1 MMSLYFIGMFLAVII
16 SRLFSKTL
24 FKGEDTPFVMEL
36 PPYRFPTAKALGR
49 HTWEKGKMYLK
60 KMGGI
65 ILVAS
70 IIVWALSYFP
80 IRRAWTSRSNSSRA
94 TSLPWVRRWNPSSVR
109 RDSRGNSM
117 WD

>member
-1 MMSLYFIGMFLAVII
+1 MAVIM

-36 PPYRFPTAKALGR
+36 PPYRFPTAKAIAR
-49 HTWEKGKMYLK
+49 HTWQKGKENVK

-70 IIVWALSYFP
+70 IVLWAL
-80 IRRAWTSRSNSSRA
+80 
-94 TSLPWVRRWNPSSVR
+94 
-109 RDSRGNSM
+109 G
-117 WD
+117 